1 MPDKGE
7 AAMLKQFSL
16 TFLRVSMGLLLVI
29 WGFIRVGAPEAG
41 MGVSTKYYG
50 GIGAATGIQYAWG
63 AALLIIGLCVVLGLF
78 RRYSLP
84 AQAIVLCFG
93 ALSISKYLLDPLGL
107 WLLSREDS
115 QVLFFPSLAMAAA
128 SLLLVTMRDDD
139 KWALDTRFGRN

>member
-1 MPDKGE
+1 
-7 AAMLKQFSL
+7 MLKQFSL
-16 TFLRVSMGLLLVI
+16 TFLRIAMGLLLII

-63 AALLIIGLCVVLGLF
+63 GALLIIGILVVLGLF
-78 RRYSLP
+78 RRYSLA
-84 AQAIVLCFG
+84 AQAVVLCFG

-107 WLLSREDS
+107 WLLSREDA

-128 SLLLVTMRDDD
+128 SLLLVAMRDEDR
-139 KWALDTRFGRN
+139 WALDTRFGRN

>member
-1 MPDKGE
+1 
-7 AAMLKQFSL
+7 MLKQFSL
-16 TFLRVSMGLLLVI
+16 TFLRIAMGLLLII

-63 AALLIIGLCVVLGLF
+63 GALLIIGILVVLGLF
-78 RRYSLP
+78 RRYSLA
-84 AQAIVLCFG
+84 AQAVVLCFG

-128 SLLLVTMRDDD
+128 SLLLVAMRDDD